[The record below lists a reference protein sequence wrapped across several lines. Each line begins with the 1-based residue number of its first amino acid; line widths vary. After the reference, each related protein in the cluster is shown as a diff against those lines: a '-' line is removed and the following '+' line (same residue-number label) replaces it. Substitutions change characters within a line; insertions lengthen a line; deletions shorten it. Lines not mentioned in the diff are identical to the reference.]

1 MKIYFSTSGLAPAAL
16 FLAAASIALAGES
29 PAIGGLLNGPQNPG
43 QAAYVEQLKS
53 APPGGKIPGIPEPI
67 LLWPN
72 GAPQAVPDANGV
84 FTDEDKPAIYAFP
97 APAANNTG
105 AAFLIL
111 PGGGFTNRVMD
122 TEGVQIAKFLNRHG
136 ISGFVLRYR
145 IGPNYPRGPIPTM
158 DAHRAMRYIRA
169 NAAAHQIASDKI
181 GVIGFSAGGELQG
194 DAFYNGVLPADPTAA
209 DPLDRIATKADFSVL
224 IYGGRAVPNPAGA
237 PPTFMF
243 CTVEDGGP
251 RQALVSAMNSL
262 RKAGVPVEAHFYQV
276 GPHGTT
282 MSPGDP
288 QLGQWPDLMIKWM
301 KVSGFL
307 SSPAT
312 ATRTK

>member
-1 MKIYFSTSGLAPAAL
+1 MHPRFSLL
-16 FLAAASIALAGES
+16 CRFLALPLLAG
-29 PAIGGLLNGPQNPG
+29 AAHATATAQDAVGGIIGGPKNPG
-43 QAAYVEQLKS
+43 QAAYVEAIKR
-53 APPGGKIPGIPEPI
+53 GVVDGKIPGIPDPI

-72 GAPQAVPDANGV
+72 GAPEAKPDANGV

-97 APAANNTG
+97 APANNNTG
-105 AAFLIL
+105 AAMLIL
-111 PGGGFTNRVMD
+111 PGGGFTNRVTD

-136 ISGFVLRYR
+136 VAGFVLRYR

-158 DAHRAMRYIRA
+158 DAHRAMSYVRA
-169 NAAAHQIASDKI
+169 NAATFKINPDRI

-194 DAFYNGVLPADPTAA
+194 DAFYNGIKEGDANAA
-209 DPLDRIATKADFSVL
+209 DPIDRVSAKANFSVL
-224 IYGGRAVPNPAGA
+224 IYGGRNVSNPASA
-237 PPTFMF
+237 PPTFIF

-262 RKAGVPVEAHFYQV
+262 RGAGVPVEAHFYQV

-288 QLGQWPDLMIKWM
+288 QLGQWPELMIKWM
-301 KVSGFL
+301 KVSGYL
-307 SSPAT
+307 GGAVSA
-312 ATRTK
+312 R